1 MKTWKHLIS
10 GLLALTLL
18 ASLSCAA
25 LAEEPTAKTEK
36 APKPAGQFSQWFPRF
51 EQDPAAPEAVEAV
64 LAKMGTA
71 VRQSKTKNGVTAT
84 LNGAIWDGD
93 TLRMSLTVKAPNIP
107 EEVTGETNL
116 YTEECSIALPEKD
129 WKDYVRK
136 DVERGF
142 AEVGGGTQ
150 ELVEQSIQNMLD
162 MGQAD
167 YWNHVNVLNFPLVSR
182 EKDTLTFEVW
192 MSFKDYLKQPDRK
205 SVV

>member
-93 TLRMSLTVKAPNIP
+93 TLRMSLTVNGPQHPRGGHRRDQPLYGGMLHRPA
-107 EEVTGETNL
+107 GEGL
-116 YTEECSIALPEKD
+116 EGL
-129 WKDYVRK
+129 R
-136 DVERGF
+136 
-142 AEVGGGTQ
+142 AEG
-150 ELVEQSIQNMLD
+150 
-162 MGQAD
+162 
-167 YWNHVNVLNFPLVSR
+167 R
-182 EKDTLTFEVW
+182 
-192 MSFKDYLKQPDRK
+192 
-205 SVV
+205 